1 MQNVFGP
8 ALQDIPDLTVTP
20 EKFMTSKDTV
30 VVLHR
35 YTGTGKATG
44 KKLNLLAAGV
54 WDLHAG
60 KIKRYRQL
68 ADTTEIVAVA
78 RA

>member
-1 MQNVFGP
+1 M
-8 ALQDIPDLTVTP
+8 TP
-20 EKFMTSKDTV
+20 EKFMTCKDTV

>member
-44 KKLNLLAAGV
+44 KKLDLLAAGV

>member
-20 EKFMTSKDTV
+20 EKFMTSKDTI